1 MQLNLRR
8 AIITLLWAGLIVAAG
23 PAIGY
28 AEGASERLS
37 VQSTVREQPSDISAD
52 QSATSGLRDD
62 VAEYAN

>member
-1 MQLNLRR
+1 MQLKLRR
-8 AIITLLWAGLIVAAG
+8 AIITLLWAGLVVAAG

-28 AEGASERLS
+28 AEGASERLA

-52 QSATSGLRDD
+52 QSATSGMRDD